1 MQVSVFLLGLK
12 QMNIAEV
19 VFWISLGVIFYT
31 FVGYALVVLILVKIK
46 EWLVP
51 VKIYDMQYEP
61 DVSLVVPCFNEGAVL
76 ENKVQNCFELDYP
89 KDKLHLV
96 FITDGSDD
104 GSNEYLNGV
113 AGIKV
118 LHEQIRLGKSVAENR
133 AMQYIQTPVVIFS
146 DANTRLNKE
155 AIREIVKHYKDEKV
169 GAVAGEKRIMAS
181 DKDSAPAAGE
191 GFYWKYESYL
201 KKLDSRLH
209 SVVGGAGELISFRS
223 ALFTPLEEDTI
234 LDDFI
239 QSMRITLRG
248 YRVVYEPKAYAEE
261 TASATVKEE
270 LKRKVRISAGAW
282 QAMTRLGQAFNPFH
296 NLAIAFSFIS
306 HKVFRWTVTPLALM
320 LLIPANYYLHHTL
333 GGIYSL
339 IGVAQIVFYL
349 FALLGWYLENR
360 KIHVKLVFIPYY
372 FFMTNWCMY
381 LGFKRFMT
389 DSQSSKWE
397 RVERII

>member
-19 VFWISLGVIFYT
+19 VFWASLGIIFYT
-31 FVGYALVVLILVKIK
+31 FVGYALVVWILVKIK
-46 EWLVP
+46 ELLRP
-51 VKIYDMQYEP
+51 AKTYDMQYEP
-61 DVSLVVPCFNEGAVL
+61 EVSLVVPCFNEGAIL
-76 ENKVQNCFELDYP
+76 QHKVQNCFELDYP
-89 KDKLHLV
+89 KGKLHLI

-104 GSNEYLNGV
+104 GSNDYLSSV
-113 AGIKV
+113 SGIQ
-118 LHEQIRLGKSVAENR
+118 LMHEHIRSGKSVAENR
-133 AMQYIQTPVVIFS
+133 AMQQVKTPIVVFS

-155 AIREIVKHYKDEKV
+155 AIREVVKHYQDERI
-169 GAVAGEKRIMAS
+169 GAVAGEKRIVTN

-209 SVVGGAGELISFRS
+209 SVIGGAGELISFRS
-223 ALFTPLEEDTI
+223 ELFMPLEEDTI

-248 YRVVYEPKAYAEE
+248 YRVVYEPKAFAEE
-261 TASATVKEE
+261 TASATVKDE

-282 QAMTRLGQAFNPFH
+282 QAMARLGQAFNPFH

-306 HKVFRWTVTPLALM
+306 HKVFRWTFAPLALI
-320 LLIPANYYLHHTL
+320 LLIPSNYYLHHVI
-333 GGIYSL
+333 GGVYSA
-339 IGVAQIVFYL
+339 IWYAQVVFYL
-349 FALLGWYLENR
+349 FTILGWYLENR
-360 KIHVKLVFIPYY
+360 RVHIKLVFIPYY

-381 LGFKRFMT
+381 LGFLKFIT
-389 DSQSSKWE
+389 GNQSAKWD
-397 RVERII
+397 RVQRAL